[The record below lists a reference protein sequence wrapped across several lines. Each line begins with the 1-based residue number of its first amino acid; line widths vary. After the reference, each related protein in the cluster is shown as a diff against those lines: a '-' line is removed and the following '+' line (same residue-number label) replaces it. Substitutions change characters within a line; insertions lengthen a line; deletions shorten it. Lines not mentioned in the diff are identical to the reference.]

1 MVGILV
7 SVVLDSLSKYVAR
20 VIGLKRLEMKNIIS
34 EAFVGLACLYMLQA
48 CSIYPEQHSLFASI
62 GMTDHFTVHRHR
74 NFVFPLDTSFYIP
87 IPMVKAESSA
97 VDVFVL
103 ESSVEIAFSALA
115 SRFPYAV
122 TGLHP
127 EGLEAA
133 FNSAAEKRC
142 NYVFYM
148 EFIDI
153 HDSVGFPTRPDWPG
167 PGGIDRIHLK
177 VILAEVKT
185 RQIIDSIDIQSE
197 SGWSSFFQDR
207 PIELLRM
214 PLRNVS
220 SLLSSQWH

>member
-1 MVGILV
+1 
-7 SVVLDSLSKYVAR
+7 
-20 VIGLKRLEMKNIIS
+20 MKNIIS
-34 EAFVGLACLYMLQA
+34 KSSVGLVCLCMLQA
-48 CSIYPEQHSLFASI
+48 CSIYPEKLSLFASI
-62 GMTDHFTVHRHR
+62 GLADHFTVHRHR

-87 IPMVKAESSA
+87 IPMVRAESPA

-103 ESSVEIAFSALA
+103 ESSVEIAFSALT
-115 SRFPYAV
+115 SKFSYAV
-122 TGLHP
+122 TGSHP

-133 FNSAAEKRC
+133 FNSAADKRC

-153 HDSVGFPTRPDWPG
+153 HDSVGFPMRPDWPG

-197 SGWSSFFQDR
+197 SGWSSFFHDR
-207 PIELLRM
+207 PIELLRL

-220 SLLSSQWH
+220 VLLSSQWN